1 MNFLS
6 IFGAGKS
13 EKKKKKNKK
22 ADKLES
28 EIWALKG
35 VKMYVSSLMGS
46 GPKKQ

>member
-6 IFGAGKS
+6 IFGAGQS
-13 EKKKKKNKK
+13 DKKKRKNKR
-22 ADKLES
+22 DRMEN
-28 EIWALKG
+28 EVYALKG